1 MVNGNRV
8 RPPSM
13 DRLLAFARPASAA
26 FALAAL
32 AGSPA
37 IAAEAPPGLAKELI
51 DAAAETGDISR
62 VRIVSEELAKVLP
75 AFRDEIEGYADT
87 MASVMAAS
95 AAAATGADAPTAD
108 ALENAATVAAAA
120 PTETPPAE
128 TQPTE
133 SKPAEAHPA
142 GGAKNG
148 LFRNWTGD
156 ANFGASFASG
166 NSDNVAIGGA
176 FEAKREQ
183 GKLVHDFRGY
193 FDIGEAAGVV
203 NQRRWGASYKLDVAL
218 SERSY
223 AFTRFAY
230 DEDEFSGFDYRL
242 FAGAGAGY
250 FLAKSE
256 PFTLKVEGGPGYR
269 YSPIDDT
276 RDVDEEIALYAGVD
290 LDWVIREGLK
300 FEQDVAVTWTDPT
313 TTTESTTSLAATIAG
328 GLTAGVAF
336 SYRFETNPPAGRL
349 REDTVLR
356 ATLGYDF

>member
-1 MVNGNRV
+1 MK
-8 RPPSM
+8 
-13 DRLLAFARPASAA
+13 RLLKSASALTAA
-26 FALAAL
+26 FACAAVGH
-32 AGSPA
+32 ARA
-37 IAAEAPPGLAKELI
+37 AAAEAPPGIAKELI
-51 DAAAETGDISR
+51 EVAAESGDVDR
-62 VRIVSEELAKVLP
+62 VRIVSEELTKVLP
-75 AFRDEIEGYADT
+75 SFQAEIEAYAQT
-87 MASVMAAS
+87 MAKIMTAS
-95 AAAATGADAPTAD
+95 AAAATGEQPVVVTESAAEPTQAV
-108 ALENAATVAAAA
+108 ETAAAA
-120 PTETPPAE
+120 PAAEPPE
-128 TQPTE
+128 DK
-133 SKPAEAHPA
+133 SGGFFA
-142 GGAKNG
+142 G
-148 LFRNWTGD
+148 WTGD

-176 FEAKREQ
+176 FEAKRQQ
-183 GKLVHDFRGY
+183 GKLLHDFRGY
-193 FDIGEAAGVV
+193 FDIGEADGVV

-218 SERSY
+218 GDRSY

-276 RDVDEEIALYAGVD
+276 RDIDEEIAIYGGLD

-328 GLTAGVAF
+328 GVTAGVAF